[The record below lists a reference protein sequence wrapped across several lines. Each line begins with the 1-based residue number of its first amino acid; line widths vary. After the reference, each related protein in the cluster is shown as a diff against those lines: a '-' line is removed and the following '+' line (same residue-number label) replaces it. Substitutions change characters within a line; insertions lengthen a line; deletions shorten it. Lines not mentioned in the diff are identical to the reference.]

1 MYSPG
6 LKQKAPTTRELNE
19 EANQVPPKI
28 MEFMK
33 KIVIAEDCEFYKAL
47 TYEHWTKLYKF
58 WISTQVECEG
68 ERKWMHQH
76 FSLSREDIDTWPAL
90 DVLPPEL
97 HPATINP
104 ADYFGKI
111 PSSGKYNLLDNGLP
125 ESFGTNDDAAKKYA
139 ALDTLPESNKYM
151 GKYIG
156 DSIQKA
162 SGLAKTQL
170 VVRVMKTF
178 SHRHVDIN
186 VRATDSITLFD
197 GIYDCEEF
205 EPIILL

>member
-19 EANQVPPKI
+19 EANQVSPKI

-76 FSLSREDIDTWPAL
+76 FSLSRENIMLAIVKQEAETDTRPL
-90 DVLPPEL
+90 
-97 HPATINP
+97 
-104 ADYFGKI
+104 
-111 PSSGKYNLLDNGLP
+111 
-125 ESFGTNDDAAKKYA
+125 SF
-139 ALDTLPESNKYM
+139 
-151 GKYIG
+151 
-156 DSIQKA
+156 
-162 SGLAKTQL
+162 KT
-170 VVRVMKTF
+170 
-178 SHRHVDIN
+178 
-186 VRATDSITLFD
+186 
-197 GIYDCEEF
+197 E
-205 EPIILL
+205 

>member
-1 MYSPG
+1 MD
-6 LKQKAPTTRELNE
+6 APT
-19 EANQVPPKI
+19 
-28 MEFMK
+28 
-33 KIVIAEDCEFYKAL
+33 
-47 TYEHWTKLYKF
+47 
-58 WISTQVECEG
+58 
-68 ERKWMHQH
+68 
-76 FSLSREDIDTWPAL
+76 FSLSRENMDTWPTL

-111 PSSGKYNLLDNGLP
+111 PSTGKYNLLDNGLP

-170 VVRVMKTF
+170 VVRVM
-178 SHRHVDIN
+178 I
-186 VRATDSITLFD
+186 ATDMWTLML
-197 GIYDCEEF
+197 ELQTQLRSSTASTTVKNSS
-205 EPIILL
+205 P